1 MYFKNIEEDPDLE
14 VKSQIEACQVDN
26 PSYGHRRIAWELKMN
41 HKKILRVMHKYG
53 MKPLRRKTKHFKK
66 NDINQRAVDYTNIM
80 KILCPLIP
88 NIIWIADFT
97 YIKYRGRFIYVST
110 VMDFVTR
117 EVLGISI
124 SRFHD
129 TDLVLK
135 SLMDAVSKTNQTAKY
150 IHSDQGS
157 EYKSE
162 RYVKYVESKQ
172 ITISMSDK
180 ASPWQNGRKESFF
193 GRFKEENG
201 DLNRFETLPELIEY
215 IYKQIYYYNNKRI
228 HTSLRMSPIQFK
240 QKFKEYCLR

>member
-1 MYFKNIEEDPDLE
+1 MYFKNIEIDPDLE
-14 VKSQIEACQVDN
+14 VKNQIESVMVDN

-41 HKKILRVMHKYG
+41 HKKILRIMHKYG
-53 MKPLRRKTKHFKK
+53 IKPLRRKVKHFKK
-66 NDINQRAVDYTNIM
+66 KDLKQEAVSYLNVM
-80 KILCPLIP
+80 KYICPLIP
-88 NIIWIADFT
+88 NIIWVADFT
-97 YIKYRGRFIYVST
+97 YIKYRGRFVYVAT

-117 EVLGISI
+117 EVLGISV

-129 TDLVLK
+129 IDLVLK
-135 SLMDAVSKTNQTAKY
+135 TLMDAVSKTNAVPTY

-162 RYVKYVESKQ
+162 RYVKYVESNEVV
-172 ITISMSDK
+172 ISMSDK

-228 HTSLRMSPIQFK
+228 HTSLKMSPVQFK
-240 QKFKEYCLR
+240 QKFKEYCLN